1 MRIEPQHFSAVFIS
15 LFVASIV
22 SAILWRR
29 QRTQRRTVGMAKTTV
44 VFLVAALAA
53 LAWLTLIPAAL
64 RQAGIELGRWLQ
76 QANQIAAALVA
87 YILAGRILGRLQK
100 HRGNAHQAAPDR

>member
-15 LFVASIV
+15 LFVASIA

-53 LAWLTLIPAAL
+53 LAWLT
-64 RQAGIELGRWLQ
+64 RFS
-76 QANQIAAALVA
+76 
-87 YILAGRILGRLQK
+87 
-100 HRGNAHQAAPDR
+100 